1 MDRGRIGKLRFGR
14 VASRRA
20 GRTIVSAGSV
30 LLFLGIA
37 LLATA
42 PAALAHEGEENIK
55 AFTDVQEAIAL
66 LAAHPNALDIVMDKV
81 HDALE
86 SEDQSGV
93 NPRLLRQAD
102 RALEAGDTQR
112 GEILLEQSIGVCP
125 GQPVVEPADIPRTPL
140 PLDSPC
146 PNVPHIEGIGSK
158 PIGGVAEPVLLAA
171 AGVVLV
177 GGLALLRLIHR

>member
-1 MDRGRIGKLRFGR
+1 MDARGGSEIRSFR
-14 VASRRA
+14 VIRSRRPGA
-20 GRTIVSAGSV
+20 ASSV
-30 LLFLGIA
+30 ALTFATVGLILIA
-37 LLATA
+37 AA
-42 PAALAHEGEENIK
+42 PAAFAHEGEESIP
-55 AFTDVQEAIAL
+55 AFTDAQEAIAV
-66 LAAHPNALDIVMDKV
+66 LAAHPDALDIAMDKV

-93 NPRLLRQAD
+93 NLDLLRQAD

-140 PLDSPC
+140 PLG